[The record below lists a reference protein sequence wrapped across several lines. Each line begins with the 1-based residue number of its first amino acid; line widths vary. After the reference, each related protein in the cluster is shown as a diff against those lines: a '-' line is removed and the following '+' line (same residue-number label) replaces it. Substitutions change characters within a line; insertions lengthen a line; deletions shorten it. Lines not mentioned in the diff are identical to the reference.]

1 LDREGAQERAW
12 DQAQKSS
19 QQGEDEAVVVADG
32 GEDDVG
38 GVAFAVFEMAT
49 AE

>member
-12 DQAQKSS
+12 DQAQSS
-19 QQGEDEAVVVADG
+19 QPGEDEAEVVADG